1 MKKHIK
7 ISLLVLF
14 LLATM
19 SGTAMASTSGSISI
33 EVNKDRIETDAA
45 AYIDHGTTIVPL
57 NVIRK
62 IPGISVAWNNSSKT
76 VTIVHD
82 NKTIKL
88 VAGQN
93 TATIGSNKV
102 NLPVAT
108 LIKNGRVMVPLRFI
122 AEAADAYIAWNPY
135 TRDVQ
140 IVKATQEMIEKTKSS
155 DLAEA
160 RKATLELPTVRLL
173 KPITNAVEMSST
185 LTYYFPEGKADQVF
199 MTMGNGIEYLE
210 AIDGRLEQK
219 WVGRFGEKGTIKG
232 PFFLS
237 AIAEDVGKQPVIT
250 ADRITFFKQI
260 LPIGEADYGFI
271 SKDGKVTTLGHHDMP
286 GLYDFF
292 IIPEEQ

>member
-1 MKKHIK
+1 MKKHLK
-7 ISLLVLF
+7 ISLLVIL
-14 LLATM
+14 LLATV
-19 SGTAMASTSGSISI
+19 SGTAMASNSDSISI

-45 AYIDHGTTIVPL
+45 SYINHGTTIVPL
-57 NVIRK
+57 NVIQK
-62 IPGISVAWNNSSKT
+62 IPGISVEWNNSNKT

-82 NKTIKL
+82 SKIIKL

-102 NLPVAT
+102 NLPVASV
-108 LIKNGRVMVPLRFI
+108 IKNGRVMVPLRFI

-135 TRDVQ
+135 TREVQ
-140 IVKATQEMIEKTKSS
+140 IVKTTQEMIEKTKSS

-173 KPITNAVEMSST
+173 KPITKAVGT
-185 LTYYFPEGKADQVF
+185 DNLYYYFPEGKANQVF
-199 MTMGNGIEYLE
+199 MTIGNGVEYLE

-219 WVGRFGEKGTIKG
+219 WVGRFSEKGTIKG

-237 AIAEDVGKQPVIT
+237 AIAEEVGKQPVIT

-271 SKDGKVTTLGHHDMP
+271 SKDGKVTTLGHHEMP

-292 IIPEEQ
+292 NIPEEQ

>member
-1 MKKHIK
+1 MKKHLK
-7 ISLLVLF
+7 ISLLVIL
-14 LLATM
+14 LLATV
-19 SGTAMASTSGSISI
+19 SGTAMASNSDSISI

-45 AYIDHGTTIVPL
+45 SYIDHGTTIVPL
-57 NVIRK
+57 NVIQK
-62 IPGISVAWNNSSKT
+62 IPGISVEWNNSNKT

-82 NKTIKL
+82 SKIIKL

-102 NLPVAT
+102 NLPVAS

-135 TRDVQ
+135 TREVQ

-173 KPITNAVEMSST
+173 KPITKAVGT
-185 LTYYFPEGKADQVF
+185 DNLYYYFPEGKANQVF
-199 MTMGNGIEYLE
+199 MTIGNGIEYLE

-219 WVGRFGEKGTIKG
+219 WVGRFSEKGTIKG

-237 AIAEDVGKQPVIT
+237 AIAEEVGKQPVIT

-271 SKDGKVTTLGHHDMP
+271 SKDGKVTTLGHHEMP

-292 IIPEEQ
+292 TIPEEQ